1 MFERLSYILLMVT
14 LLAERKA
21 KSVQNNTEI
30 HALYTSKFSPD
41 YEQCISKNVVMMS
54 AAMLELFDNGGE

>member
-1 MFERLSYILLMVT
+1 MGT

-30 HALYTSKFSPD
+30 PALYTSKFAPD
-41 YEQCISKNVVMMS
+41 YEKCILKNVVMIS
-54 AAMLELFDNGGE
+54 AAMLELFNKGVK